1 MILAKCNFIN
11 YSNYGREKSWSKNI
25 HKKWKRKILFFH
37 QLCSVCKKIP
47 PMIIKKISKES
58 FNSGIFSAK
67 NIIPS
72 NHVKSNVNAFVGV
85 RYVIGTHLLDSE
97 TRKY

>member
-1 MILAKCNFIN
+1 
-11 YSNYGREKSWSKNI
+11 
-25 HKKWKRKILFFH
+25 
-37 QLCSVCKKIP
+37 
-47 PMIIKKISKES
+47 MIIKKISKES